1 MWFIISIVY
10 KTGHIGLECIN
21 STSYDGQGGVCGRDG
36 TINDSISIFKCP
48 DSVPYC
54 VQCGPR
60 SIGAALCLSTP
71 DIGNRDCGD
80 DTDNGEVQEED
91 DMIVCSADAK
101 ECSDGS
107 YVGRDPKNDCNFE
120 PCKSSDGEIVDG
132 EKDEPIF
139 CTDDVQECPDGS
151 FVGRD
156 QRNDCNFEPCMN
168 DGGVVDVDISVGC
181 TEDAKVCPDGS
192 AVSRDPMNDC
202 NFKPCEGSDV
212 GVDGGDE
219 QKSVNDASMT
229 AYVPS
234 FIGTTVGTAAAFFI
248 LLC

>member
-1 MWFIISIVY
+1 
-10 KTGHIGLECIN
+10 
-21 STSYDGQGGVCGRDG
+21 
-36 TINDSISIFKCP
+36 
-48 DSVPYC
+48 
-54 VQCGPR
+54 
-60 SIGAALCLSTP
+60 
-71 DIGNRDCGD
+71 
-80 DTDNGEVQEED
+80 
-91 DMIVCSADAK
+91 MIVCSADAK

-107 YVGRDPKNDCNFE
+107 YVGRDPKNDCNFQ
-120 PCKSSDGEIVDG
+120 PCKNDGEIVVE

-151 FVGRD
+151 FVSRD
-156 QRNDCNFEPCMN
+156 PSNECNFEPCKN
-168 DGGVVDVDISVGC
+168 DGGVVDVEISVGC
-181 TEDAKVCPDGS
+181 TKDAKVCPDGS

-219 QKSVNDASMT
+219 QQSVNDTSTA

-234 FIGTTVGTAAAFFI
+234 FIGTTVGTAAAFFV